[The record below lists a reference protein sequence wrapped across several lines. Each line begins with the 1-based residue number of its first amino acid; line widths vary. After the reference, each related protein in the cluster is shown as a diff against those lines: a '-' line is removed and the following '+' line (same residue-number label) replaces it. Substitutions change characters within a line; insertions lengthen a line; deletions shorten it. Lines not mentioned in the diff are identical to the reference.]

1 MIDNSLCFNVTYS
14 SIRPGGHHSSREKKK
29 HFLVGPTM
37 RAASH
42 QCVIVVVP
50 LRRQLAD
57 SRQKIN
63 QHGKYLNERVALN
76 RLPKAP
82 CQRCCLAMQRRRVPC
97 ARRPLQRQ
105 SRRALRFPP
114 SRRRPRSLHACT
126 LAPPQLRLG
135 RRSSCSQRRPRARGR
150 SMSSRSPSRRRRIE
164 SRIRQERTAG
174 APCRSPSSCGKASRE
189 RSSVNC

>member
-1 MIDNSLCFNVTYS
+1 MITSLCFNVTYS

-63 QHGKYLNERVALN
+63 QHFWPEVYYEYNYNRSFFFSVSITVKIQSYLKKMIKNDLESQKAMPNKAHAAPKVHYHAVERV
-76 RLPKAP
+76 
-82 CQRCCLAMQRRRVPC
+82 
-97 ARRPLQRQ
+97 
-105 SRRALRFPP
+105 
-114 SRRRPRSLHACT
+114 
-126 LAPPQLRLG
+126 LG
-135 RRSSCSQRRPRARGR
+135 DAVGQCDP
-150 SMSSRSPSRRRRIE
+150 
-164 SRIRQERTAG
+164 
-174 APCRSPSSCGKASRE
+174 
-189 RSSVNC
+189 